1 MLFDGDGNLKFK
13 PELWRDVRQ
22 EILPAFID
30 ELGYVPI
37 PRIEYTDDAFDVV
50 IENLVLSG
58 RNLFPN
64 IIEVRANNYFKYSP
78 YASTHC
84 SPFYVCRS
92 Y

>member
-1 MLFDGDGNLKFK
+1 M
-13 PELWRDVRQ
+13 
-22 EILPAFID
+22 
-30 ELGYVPI
+30 PI

-78 YASTHC
+78 YASAYHPSSIFVAVAN
-84 SPFYVCRS
+84 SPRRH
-92 Y
+92 